1 MLERTR
7 LEIRLNSRPTYGR
20 PHAPLVG
27 TPPPMRCTV
36 PEPKRQIA
44 GIIASGAILLL
55 MAAGAAAMRGASWL
69 PANVC
74 LSCDDLPSLTAAAE
88 SPRTVAA
95 NSPAAHSEHMTGAV
109 HESEHHDDDGD
120 VALAPVSFEA
130 RGSGGNA
137 GDGGQSGD
145 RDFTSHGS
153 TPLIRGAAND
163 GHEHGPRSGGGGG
176 NVGMS
181 GGGSSTHVAP
191 ASEHAAATP
200 AADKP
205 APAAAP
211 AAPSRPSAPPAAGGA
226 PATAPKP
233 PPLAAPPAIPAAVGG
248 SAVAIPIAPV
258 AGPLA
263 DDPFL
268 PPAGPGAF
276 AAPTIAA
283 VTASPTPEP
292 ASLFLL
298 GTGILGVWTAAR
310 RRR

>member
-1 MLERTR
+1 
-7 LEIRLNSRPTYGR
+7 
-20 PHAPLVG
+20 
-27 TPPPMRCTV
+27 V

-88 SPRTVAA
+88 PPHTVAA
-95 NSPAAHSEHMTGAV
+95 NSPAAHSEHMTGAA
-109 HESEHHDDDGD
+109 HLSDRDDHDGD
-120 VALAPVSFEA
+120 VALAPTVLESH
-130 RGSGGNA
+130 GHGGDVGA
-137 GDGGQSGD
+137 AAQTGD

-153 TPLIRGAAND
+153 TPLIRGAANT
-163 GHEHGPRSGGGGG
+163 GHAQGPGSAGGGG
-176 NVGMS
+176 NAIMS
-181 GGGSSTHVAP
+181 GGASATHAAP
-191 ASEHAAATP
+191 ASQQAAATP
-200 AADKP
+200 TADTP
-205 APAAAP
+205 TPVAAP
-211 AAPSRPSAPPAAGGA
+211 AAPPRPSAPPAAGGA

-233 PPLAAPPAIPAAVGG
+233 PAAVAPPAIPAAAGA
-248 SAVAIPIAPV
+248 SAVAMPIAPV

-268 PPAGPGAF
+268 PAAGPGTF
-276 AAPTIAA
+276 AAPTVAA
-283 VTASPTPEP
+283 VTASATPEP

>member
-1 MLERTR
+1 M
-7 LEIRLNSRPTYGR
+7 
-20 PHAPLVG
+20 
-27 TPPPMRCTV
+27 

-88 SPRTVAA
+88 PPRTVAA

-109 HESEHHDDDGD
+109 HESDRDDGGD

-130 RGSGGNA
+130 HGNGGNA
-137 GDGGQSGD
+137 GDGAQGGD

-153 TPLIRGAAND
+153 TPLIRGAANH
-163 GHEHGPRSGGGGG
+163 GHVQGPRSGGGGG
-176 NVGMS
+176 GNAGMS
-181 GGGSSTHVAP
+181 GGASSTHAAP

-205 APAAAP
+205 TPAAAP
-211 AAPSRPSAPPAAGGA
+211 APSRPSAPPAAGGA
-226 PATAPKP
+226 PATAPTP
-233 PPLAAPPAIPAAVGG
+233 PAAGAAPAIPAAAGA
-248 SAVAIPIAPV
+248 SAGALPIAPV
-258 AGPLA
+258 AGPLS
-263 DDPFL
+263 DDPVL
-268 PPAGPGAF
+268 PAAGAGAF
-276 AAPTIAA
+276 AAPTVAA

>member
-1 MLERTR
+1 MLNRTR
-7 LEIRLNSRPTYGR
+7 REIRLNSPAPYGR
-20 PHAPLVG
+20 PHAPFDG
-27 TPPPMRCTV
+27 TPPPMRCAV

-44 GIIASGAILLL
+44 GIIASVAILLL

-88 SPRTVAA
+88 PSRTVAA
-95 NSPAAHSEHMTGAV
+95 NTPAAHSEHMTGAV
-109 HESEHHDDDGD
+109 HESAHHDSDDD
-120 VALAPVSFEA
+120 VALAPMALESH
-130 RGSGGNA
+130 GHGGNA
-137 GDGGQSGD
+137 GDGAQGGN

-153 TPLIRGAAND
+153 TPLIRGAANN
-163 GHEHGPRSGGGGG
+163 GHAQGPRSAGGGGG
-176 NVGMS
+176 SAIS
-181 GGGSSTHVAP
+181 GGASATHAAP
-191 ASEHAAATP
+191 ASEHEAATP
-200 AADKP
+200 AAVKP
-205 APAAAP
+205 TPAAAP
-211 AAPSRPSAPPAAGGA
+211 APSRPSAPPAAGGA

-233 PPLAAPPAIPAAVGG
+233 PAAVAPPAIPAAVGA

-276 AAPTIAA
+276 AAPTAAA
-283 VTASPTPEP
+283 VAASPTPEP